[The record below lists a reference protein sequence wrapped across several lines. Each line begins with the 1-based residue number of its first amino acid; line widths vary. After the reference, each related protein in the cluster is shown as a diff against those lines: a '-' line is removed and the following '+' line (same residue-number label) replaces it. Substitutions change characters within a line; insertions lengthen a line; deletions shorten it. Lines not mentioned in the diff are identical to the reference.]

1 MSYAETL
8 AATLK
13 AAAQET
19 YKATYEAGSNFGRAH
34 SALRNVDDLVEVMSR
49 MIDLAVAAEA
59 LHNEAD
65 LAVKHLRAALAEAME
80 SSGATTVQSAHHS
93 AHLARKP
100 AFLSIGDNAKIPEQF
115 YVQPPPTLDKRA
127 LISAM
132 KDGLVFGD
140 VTLSVPNTMSLVIK
154 TKKETPTP

>member
-19 YKATYEAGSNFGRAH
+19 YRATFEAGSSFGRAH
-34 SALRNVDDLVEVMSR
+34 GALRNAEDLVDVLAR
-49 MIDLAVAAEA
+49 AIDLTVAVEN

-65 LAVKHLRAALAEAME
+65 LAVKHLRTALAEAME
-80 SSGATTVQSAHHS
+80 SSGATTVQSFHHS

-100 AFLSIGDNAKIPEQF
+100 AFLSVGDNAKIPEEF
-115 YVQPPPTLDKRA
+115 YVQPPKALDKRA
-127 LISAM
+127 LISAL
-132 KDGLVFGD
+132 KDGLTIED
-140 VTLSVPNTMSLVIK
+140 VALSVPNAMSLVIK
-154 TKKETPTP
+154 TKKETA

>member
-19 YKATYEAGSNFGRAH
+19 YKATFEAGSSFGRAH
-34 SALRNVDDLVEVMSR
+34 GALRNAEDLVDVLAR
-49 MIDLAVAAEA
+49 AIDLTVAVEA

-65 LAVKHLRAALAEAME
+65 LAVKHLRGALAEAME
-80 SSGATTVQSAHHS
+80 ASGATTVQGAHHS

-100 AFLSIGDNAKIPEQF
+100 AFLSVGDNAQIPDEF
-115 YVQPPPTLDKRA
+115 YVQPPKAIDKKA
-127 LISAM
+127 VISALR
-132 KDGLVFGD
+132 DGIEIEGVSLA
-140 VTLSVPNTMSLVIK
+140 TPNAMALVIK
-154 TKKETPTP
+154 AKKEAS